1 MTSTVGSTS
10 SGAAIAITQLR
21 HTFTTSSG
29 PVIVF
34 DEVNG
39 AIDGGEFVAILG
51 PSGCGK
57 STLLRIVAGLL
68 RPSAGSVSIDQL
80 AVTKPSRDIG
90 MVFQEDPLLEWR
102 TIIQNVLL
110 PAEIKGLKKRDVIER
125 ASDLLGQV
133 GLGDFLHARPSQLSG
148 GMKQRVAICQALA
161 YEPRLL
167 LMDEPFGALD
177 ALTRRQMQFDLQ
189 DLWTGIR
196 NTVLF
201 VTHGIDEAV
210 LLADRVLVM
219 SPRPSRIVK
228 EYAIDLPRP
237 RTSGTARSAAYLAI
251 VKDIEELFETL
262 GVLHDEKSAAPAGG
276 ASHA

>member
-1 MTSTVGSTS
+1 MTSTVGGYS

-29 PVIVF
+29 PVTVF

-39 AIDGGEFVAILG
+39 AIEGGEFVAILG

-68 RPSAGSVSIDQL
+68 RPSAGSISIDRL

-102 TIIQNVLL
+102 TVIQNVLL

-125 ASDLLGQV
+125 ASELLGQV
-133 GLGDFLHARPSQLSG
+133 GLGDFLDARPSQLSG

-228 EYAIDLPRP
+228 EYMIDLPRP
-237 RTSGTARSAAYLAI
+237 RTSGTARSAEYLAI
-251 VKDIEELFETL
+251 VKDIEDLFETL
-262 GVLHDEKSAAPAGG
+262 GVLHDEKSAAAGG
-276 ASHA
+276 ARHA